1 MNSLSRRAVCS
12 AAVALPAT
20 AFAQQRTI
28 RLIVPFAPG
37 GGSDALARLLAPAL
51 GNELNAS
58 IVVENRAGAGS
69 QIGAEAVMRS
79 PPDGTVLL
87 LGDTP
92 LATIPALQ
100 VAAGRP
106 APFAAATDFTPISA
120 IAAAPALLVVAGNA
134 PWRDTREFLAAARER
149 PGAINVA
156 SGGVA
161 TSTHLMIEL
170 LRLRAGVQITH
181 VPYRGTGAAIPDLL
195 SGQVQAMIQ
204 AMATAGPMITNGQIR
219 AIGVAAE
226 RRTPE
231 LPDAPTLREQGVDL
245 VASFWWGVLG
255 PAGLPT
261 EMTERLHM
269 ALQAA
274 MGSEA
279 VTARLP
285 SLGLERQQ
293 LGPAAFRAM
302 LASETARWREV
313 VQTAGIKPE

>member
-1 MNSLSRRAVCS
+1 MNTFTRRAVC
-12 AAVALPAT
+12 AATLVLPAVAN
-20 AFAQQRTI
+20 AQQRAI

-79 PPDGTVLL
+79 LPDGATLL

-92 LATIPALQ
+92 LTTIPALQ

-106 APFAAATDFTPISA
+106 APFDAATDFTPISA
-120 IAAAPALLVVAGNA
+120 IAASPALLVVAANA
-134 PWRDTREFLAAARER
+134 PWRDAREFLAAARER
-149 PGAINVA
+149 PGSINVA

-170 LRLRAGVQITH
+170 LRLRTGVQITH

-195 SGQVQAMIQ
+195 AGQVQASIQ
-204 AMATAGPMITNGQIR
+204 AMATGGPMIANGQIR
-219 AIGVAAE
+219 AIGVAAAQ
-226 RRTPE
+226 RMPE

-245 VASFWWGVLG
+245 LASFWWGVLG
-255 PAGLPT
+255 PVGIPPESA
-261 EMTERLHM
+261 ERLHA
-269 ALQAA
+269 ALQSA
-274 MGSEA
+274 MESEA
-279 VTARLP
+279 VKARLP
-285 SLGLERQQ
+285 ALGLGRLR
-293 LGPAAFRAM
+293 LGPVAFREM
-302 LASETARWREV
+302 LAAETARWREV
-313 VQTAGIKPE
+313 VQTAGIRPE